1 MNHNFRANCWQLPR
15 TKLEFIDGPLLMGI
29 VNVTPDSFSD
39 GGRWLDPQRAIDH
52 GLQLIE
58 DGAAILDI
66 GGEST
71 RPFSEPVL
79 PQEQLRRVLPVIREL
94 ARQVPQVPLSIDTA
108 SAEVAAAAI
117 EAGAQIIND
126 VSGLTLDPRMVEV
139 AAYTGAAVCAM
150 HMRETPQTMQID
162 PRYDD
167 CVSEIKGYLQARQ
180 QSLVAA
186 GIAPEKICLDPG
198 IGFGK
203 THEHNWELIRGI
215 VEFHE
220 LRAPLLVGHSR
231 KGFIAKAVGQ
241 DEDLRDAGTLGISL
255 YLASCGVQILRLH
268 EVRRTRAALQ
278 AFYLSGNR
286 ALYQNPSA
294 AAH

>member
-1 MNHNFRANCWQLPR
+1 MNHIIRALCWQLPC
-15 TKLEFIDGPLLMGI
+15 TMLEFADGPLLMGI

-39 GGRWLDPQRAIDH
+39 GGRWLDPGRAIDH
-52 GLQLIE
+52 GLKLID

-71 RPFSEPVL
+71 RPFSEPVPP
-79 PQEQLRRVLPVIREL
+79 PQQLRRVLPVICEL
-94 ARQVPQVPLSIDTA
+94 ARQVPQVPLSIDTT

-117 EAGAQIIND
+117 DAGAQIIND
-126 VSGLTLDPRMVEV
+126 VSGLTFDPRMVEV
-139 AAYTGAAVCAM
+139 AVRTGAAVCAM
-150 HMRETPQTMQID
+150 HMRGTPRTMQID

-167 CVSEIKGYLQARQ
+167 CIREIKEYLQARHAV
-180 QSLVAA
+180 LVAA
-186 GIAPEKICLDPG
+186 GIASEKICLDPG

-203 THEHNWELIRGI
+203 THEHNWELIRRI
-215 VEFHE
+215 DEFHE

-255 YLASCGVQILRLH
+255 YLARQGVQILRLH

-278 AFYLSGNR
+278 TFSMSGD
-286 ALYQNPSA
+286 
-294 AAH
+294 